1 MTADNLSKQKLLQP
15 QKKSMRKRSPK
26 KGFSLLW
33 LCFGLTGVAMLSAT
47 AGALL
52 AMSLSTTPLMQ
63 SNFTEEE
70 AAMFSQEDMA
80 HTSLQ
85 LPKLT
90 RPVNILILGTKVLT
104 SDIDEIPRV
113 DLGYHATVNSLEG
126 LSDVMLLVRFNPE
139 TQKLIALSIPRD
151 TRVLLEEYGY
161 RKINDANLYGGPAL
175 GAKAVSQ
182 LAGGVRIDRYVRIN
196 VLGVEKLVDALGG
209 VDVYVPIDMKY
220 QDDSQHLYIN
230 LKKGQQHLDGS
241 KALQFLRYRDRKLG
255 DIGRIQ
261 RQQLLMRSLME
272 RALSLDTIPR
282 VPKILS
288 TIKEHIDTNLT
299 IEELMALVGFA
310 APLDRQDAEMLLIP
324 GEFSDP
330 KKYKASYWL
339 PDLKA
344 VDAMMAEHFEFDQH
358 SRGYREVDPTYLKVA
373 IQDSTED
380 WEAVDELKRTLND
393 NGYWGVYESESW
405 VKPLEVTRIVAQKG
419 DVKSAQAIRDALG
432 FGEVL
437 VESTGSLRSDV
448 TIQLG
453 KDWRDRLTKLEEYES
468 DLESQEFESQ
478 EFESQD
484 FESQDFESEQL
495 EYRDREDRI

>member
-1 MTADNLSKQKLLQP
+1 MPAENLSNQNPLEP
-15 QKKSMRKRSPK
+15 PTKSMSSKKHTKK
-26 KGFSLLW
+26 KGLGWLW

-63 SNFTEEE
+63 SQLTEEE

-80 HTSLQ
+80 HTNLQ

-104 SDIDEIPRV
+104 SDIEETPVI
-113 DLGYHATVNSLEG
+113 DLGYHATLNSLEG

-139 TQKLIALSIPRD
+139 TQKLVALSIPRD
-151 TRVLLEEYGY
+151 TRALLEGYGY

-209 VDVYVPIDMKY
+209 ANVYVPFDMKY
-220 QDDSQHLYIN
+220 QDDSQHLYID
-230 LKKGQQHLDGS
+230 LKKGEQHLDGS
-241 KALQFLRYRDRKLG
+241 EALQFLRFRDRKLG

-261 RQQLLMRSLME
+261 RQQLLMRSLMD
-272 RALSLDTIPR
+272 RALSLSTIPR

-310 APLDRQDAEMLLIP
+310 APLDRQDTEMLLVP

-330 KKYKASYWL
+330 KQYKASYWM

-344 VDAMMAEHFEFDQH
+344 IDAMMAEHFDFDQH
-358 SRGYREVDPTYLKVA
+358 SRGYRETNPSYLKVA

-380 WEAVDELKRTLND
+380 WEAVEELKRTLND
-393 NGYWGVYESESW
+393 NGYWGVYDSEPW
-405 VKPLEVTRIVAQKG
+405 VEPLEVTRIVAQKG

-448 TIQLG
+448 TIQVG
-453 KDWRDRLTKLEEYES
+453 KDWRDRLTKLKE
-468 DLESQEFESQ
+468 LESEEELESG
-478 EFESQD
+478 ELESGEL
-484 FESQDFESEQL
+484 ESGELQ
-495 EYRDREDRI
+495 YR